1 MSLHHPSIQIGISIQ
16 RFRCGFH
23 HEPEYT
29 SHRMMMVWIA
39 GRDLYDFAPSLTKA
53 VALRRERENSKA
65 VQGILLPRLAE
76 YGADPSRMR
85 VLLTWSA
92 FTAVRFMRHTPQ
104 KIGSREVLIT

>member
-1 MSLHHPSIQIGISIQ
+1 
-16 RFRCGFH
+16 
-23 HEPEYT
+23 
-29 SHRMMMVWIA
+29 MMMVWIA

-85 VLLTWSA
+85 VLLTLERLYSGEIHETHA
-92 FTAVRFMRHTPQ
+92 AEDRKPRSLDYLMT
-104 KIGSREVLIT
+104 